1 MTILQLQYFQA
12 VYEYRNMTRAANALY
27 VSQPS
32 VSTAIQELEDEF
44 SIKLFLRTKPLQ
56 PTQAGQRLA
65 QLAGPLLN
73 GFEDI
78 SRQMRSIGSQRSPLR
93 VGISIIVQQLV
104 QRMFA
109 GGFDMSRESLAFLGF
124 YGCDYLMQSVRD
136 GLLDLAIISSVDSR
150 DLEEFCVYDLASF
163 DVVLY
168 TRRDD
173 PLCSFSTLD
182 PRQLQQVP
190 LAAFTEYPMS
200 RSEFGEMMSTL
211 LNNVWPENILFFST
225 DLNGIGQAI
234 REGRASCVLL
244 QGLFDNDPEIR
255 AIPLETNRRTHFSVI
270 WRKGHLLRPEEE
282 AFLRETEAHLRKL
295 E

>member
-1 MTILQLQYFQA
+1 
-12 VYEYRNMTRAANALY
+12 
-27 VSQPS
+27 
-32 VSTAIQELEDEF
+32 
-44 SIKLFLRTKPLQ
+44 
-56 PTQAGQRLA
+56 
-65 QLAGPLLN
+65 
-73 GFEDI
+73 
-78 SRQMRSIGSQRSPLR
+78 
-93 VGISIIVQQLV
+93 
-104 QRMFA
+104 
-109 GGFDMSRESLAFLGF
+109 MSRESLAFLGF

-200 RSEFGEMMSTL
+200 RSEFGEMMSTM

-255 AIPLETNRRTHFSVI
+255 AIPLETNRRAHFSVI
-270 WRKGHLLRPEEE
+270 WRKDHLLRPEEE

>member
-1 MTILQLQYFQA
+1 
-12 VYEYRNMTRAANALY
+12 
-27 VSQPS
+27 
-32 VSTAIQELEDEF
+32 
-44 SIKLFLRTKPLQ
+44 
-56 PTQAGQRLA
+56 
-65 QLAGPLLN
+65 
-73 GFEDI
+73 
-78 SRQMRSIGSQRSPLR
+78 

-124 YGCDYLMQSVRD
+124 YGFDYLMQSVRD

-190 LAAFTEYPMS
+190 
-200 RSEFGEMMSTL
+200 
-211 LNNVWPENILFFST
+211 
-225 DLNGIGQAI
+225 
-234 REGRASCVLL
+234 
-244 QGLFDNDPEIR
+244 
-255 AIPLETNRRTHFSVI
+255 
-270 WRKGHLLRPEEE
+270 
-282 AFLRETEAHLRKL
+282 
-295 E
+295 